1 LLINY
6 SKNPVL
12 LSGKRLKVGIVSLI
26 ILIIALSIPSFSCSK
41 PSSEASDTVQTLNP
55 KVSSILALQIN
66 LRKAQLSSPSPEN
79 LAQMQNLGM
88 NITSPGIQR
97 IYIYLKQKPS
107 SVQLN
112 ELRSLGITIYPDSWI
127 PPVGIN
133 PTGFILA
140 DLPVDKLNEL
150 VSKDYVVKLDTAEI
164 KSDPQVRPD
173 NVDRSQP

>member
-1 LLINY
+1 LFKDY
-6 SKNPVL
+6 SKNPTL
-12 LSGKRLKVGIVSLI
+12 LSGKRFKAGIVSLI
-26 ILIIALSIPSFSCSK
+26 ILIFLLSIPLFSCSK
-41 PSSEASDTVQTLNP
+41 ASSESSDTVQSLNP

-66 LRKAQLSSPSPEN
+66 LRKAQLSSPSSEN

-107 SVQLN
+107 SIQLD
-112 ELRSLGITIYPDSWI
+112 ELHSLGITVYPESWM

-140 DLPVDKLNEL
+140 DLPVDKLNDL
-150 VSKDYVVKLDTAEI
+150 ISKDYVVKLDTAEI
-164 KSDPQVRPD
+164 KTDPQVRPD